1 MRSTPGLGVSGISA
15 SRMDSLLF
23 STDAMKEEAVQFG
36 NSATLGE
43 TDDKTDAMVGDGSDG
58 DSVRMWK
65 RAGA

>member
-1 MRSTPGLGVSGISA
+1 
-15 SRMDSLLF
+15 MDSLLF

-36 NSATLGE
+36 NSATPGE

-58 DSVRMWK
+58 VSVRMWK